1 MTFRGLLTCSV
12 VLACLLAAA
21 PAFAQSGG
29 AAAPA
34 APVPQADAAVAAAP
48 EPEGPPAAGAT
59 EPEGVAAQEPEPP
72 EPTEPTEP
80 TVPGGEEQPDGAPD
94 GLPEDGAPNGE
105 TIAQG
110 GGGTLPRTGI
120 EVLSLA
126 MIGLGLLLAGGALRP
141 TSSWPPPRDRLSR
154 STTR

>member
-29 AAAPA
+29 ASAPA

-48 EPEGPPAAGAT
+48 EPERPPAEAA
-59 EPEGVAAQEPEPP
+59 PEGVAAQEPEPP
-72 EPTEPTEP
+72 EP

-105 TIAQG
+105 TVLLPESG

>member
-12 VLACLLAAA
+12 VLACLLVAA
-21 PAFAQSGG
+21 PAFAQGGG

-34 APVPQADAAVAAAP
+34 APAPQADAAVA
-48 EPEGPPAAGAT
+48 EPEGPPVADAT
-59 EPEGVAAQEPEPP
+59 APEGVAAQEPEPP
-72 EPTEPTEP
+72 EP

-94 GLPEDGAPNGE
+94 GIPEDGAPNGE

-110 GGGTLPRTGI
+110 GGGTLPRTGM

-126 MIGLGLLLAGGALRP
+126 MIGLGLLLAGGALWP

-154 STTR
+154 SMPR